1 MNRKIQKNPLKKQ
14 RMEKGLTQRHM
25 SEKLGITQSQYSNI
39 ENGESDPTKYLKAIS
54 EILGCEPNEVFGGQ
68 TLKNIE
74 QEFIKDPIKETQCIY
89 HDRNPNKVYLK
100 MEGWFTADEVSR
112 FLIYAIDGISGGNKH

>member
-1 MNRKIQKNPLKKQ
+1 MSINPKLLPKCFGGKTRSQSVKN
-14 RMEKGLTQRHM
+14 G
-25 SEKLGITQSQYSNI
+25 
-39 ENGESDPTKYLKAIS
+39 LKAIS
-54 EILGCEPNEVFGGQ
+54 EILGCKPNEVFGGQ